1 MLGAIAGDMIGS
13 VFEKLG
19 YEGTFKRVFKEYT
32 LIDKNQLPDFPL
44 FTKYSKFTDDTMMTI
59 AVADWILNQGD
70 LPLILKKYGRM
81 FPNAGYGGNFLKW
94 LLGEDTLPYYSF
106 GNGSGMRVSPV
117 GFAYNTLEEVLEKA
131 EQSAAVT
138 HNHPEGIKGAQAVAS
153 AIFLARGGNS
163 KQYIKDYIQQTF
175 AYNLD
180 RTLYEIRPNYQ
191 FDVSCQG
198 SVPES
203 IISFLESEN
212 VEDAIRKAIS
222 LGGDTDTMACIAG
235 AIAQAYYRDIPIHI
249 VQAIK
254 ERLPSHLWEIVEKFE
269 NQYGTIKSL

>member
-180 RTLYEIRPNYQ
+180 RTLYEIRPSYQ

-203 IISFLESEN
+203 IIAFLESES

-222 LGGDTDTMACIAG
+222 LGGDTDTMACMAG
-235 AIAQAYYRDIPIHI
+235 AIAQAYYREIPTHI

-254 ERLPSHLWEIVEKFE
+254 ERLPAHLWEIVEKFE
-269 NQYGTIKSL
+269 NQYGTIKNL